1 MIHVRF
7 SCNAAN
13 LIVEAGLLD
22 LADEDVISLAGDLN
36 TLLGHVAENADGDTG
51 TGEGVAVDK
60 RFVDAELATDV
71 LHCLVKGFNL
81 ILHALHTRTSSL
93 NRSLRGSISCRIP
106 LASCLDRDIGKNLR
120 ANLAKQAGGLVRSD
134 SFDRSR

>member
-81 ILHALHTRTSSL
+81 ILRAVTYPHFILEQKSEGL
-93 NRSLRGSISCRIP
+93 NKLQDTVSVVS
-106 LASCLDRDIGKNLR
+106 
-120 ANLAKQAGGLVRSD
+120 
-134 SFDRSR
+134 